1 MTHAVR
7 DPSIAAAL
15 LSQRKAKGLTQ
26 QAVADMAHISRRS
39 LSSIEGGKDCTV
51 STLVGLCDAL
61 DLTLAALP
69 APPSHAAVR
78 HFLSPQEMSDH
89 QADRELAEAL
99 RVQRM
104 QPHERAQWLRSSWG
118 RLQEQANSLYAGVQ
132 TGTAGARHF
141 RTLEEKN
148 IADRRAE
155 TEFALRVAA
164 RQH

>member
-1 MTHAVR
+1 MTPIS
-7 DPSIAAAL
+7 DPSIATAL

-51 STLVGLCDAL
+51 STLLGLCDAL
-61 DLTLAALP
+61 DLKLAALP
-69 APPSHAAVR
+69 ALHCGAAEGHVR
-78 HFLSPQEMSDH
+78 TPREMSDQ

-99 RVQRM
+99 RVQSM
-104 QPHERAQWLRSSWG
+104 QPRERARWLRSSWG
-118 RLQEQANSLYAGVQ
+118 RLQEQTNSLYAGVPM
-132 TGTAGARHF
+132 GTAGARHF
-141 RTLEEKN
+141 RTIEEKN

-155 TEFALRVAA
+155 TEFALRVIA

>member
-1 MTHAVR
+1 MAPVTCN
-7 DPSIAAAL
+7 PSIAAAL

-26 QAVADMAHISRRS
+26 QAVADLAHISRRS

-51 STLVGLCDAL
+51 STLLGLCDAL
-61 DLTLAALP
+61 DLAI
-69 APPSHAAVR
+69 AAVPAGPR
-78 HFLSPQEMSDH
+78 HRADRQFSKPEGMSDY

-104 QPHERAQWLRSSWG
+104 KPNQRGKWLRDSWG
-118 RLQEQANSLYAGVQ
+118 RLQEQANSLYAGLPRRSM
-132 TGTAGARHF
+132 GAQHF

-148 IADRRAE
+148 IADRRTE